1 MNTKNKKAVIFFENY
16 ESSWSRYPKS
26 ISDNF
31 VDIDCFFA
39 YNIKS
44 NGSSKLYFKDT
55 FHYYGNIKKIYKVLD
70 KYRHLIIVI
79 MSYRPI
85 DLIFT
90 THLKLHFKNL
100 ISVSVQHGIYSKK
113 LRKTSLTSFLFQTK
127 NRIYSYVYTLFKSK
141 IFSLKYCLIILKEI
155 LLVNV
160 FYTKSL
166 RNSILSEV
174 FHLPQ
179 NVLILNKSW
188 TKYYNENFYKFIPN
202 FFVVPHM
209 DLSLLKNLKFNK
221 NKNVV
226 FVAQSLVEDGRYPKH
241 LYIQELEMIFK
252 CIPKDFTI
260 TIKRHPRGINSIYE
274 NLSRNV
280 IFSDK
285 LVVSDYIISG
295 YSSLMFLYKKLN
307 CRVFS
312 WKFNKHEN
320 DSYFNNFAD
329 KNGRSKEL
337 INFFNLTPLKIKVPN
352 LTNPSKIYADTIIK
366 LYEK

>member
-1 MNTKNKKAVIFFENY
+1 
-16 ESSWSRYPKS
+16 
-26 ISDNF
+26 
-31 VDIDCFFA
+31 
-39 YNIKS
+39 
-44 NGSSKLYFKDT
+44 
-55 FHYYGNIKKIYKVLD
+55 
-70 KYRHLIIVI
+70 
-79 MSYRPI
+79 
-85 DLIFT
+85 
-90 THLKLHFKNL
+90 
-100 ISVSVQHGIYSKK
+100 
-113 LRKTSLTSFLFQTK
+113 
-127 NRIYSYVYTLFKSK
+127 
-141 IFSLKYCLIILKEI
+141 
-155 LLVNV
+155 
-160 FYTKSL
+160 
-166 RNSILSEV
+166 
-174 FHLPQ
+174 
-179 NVLILNKSW
+179 
-188 TKYYNENFYKFIPN
+188 
-202 FFVVPHM
+202 
-209 DLSLLKNLKFNK
+209 
-221 NKNVV
+221 
-226 FVAQSLVEDGRYPKH
+226 
-241 LYIQELEMIFK
+241 MIFK

-280 IFSDK
+280 IFSDQ